1 LKASNRSSPGKLKHA
16 SKNMLSSDATLPDV
30 TGIDHFQIA
39 GPRGCEG
46 AARSFFGDVLG
57 LAEVPKPETLRG
69 RGGVWFAVGDHQLH
83 VGIEEPFAP
92 ARKAHPAFRVTGID
106 ELAARLEAAGHPP
119 RWDDDL
125 PGYRRFYVDDPFG
138 NRIELLEPT
147 G

>member
-1 LKASNRSSPGKLKHA
+1 LNVDSVDPDTRLKEDTHLWRTSAAPGSHVG
-16 SKNMLSSDATLPDV
+16 S
-30 TGIDHFQIA
+30 IDHFQVA
-39 GPRGCEG
+39 APSGGEG
-46 AARSFFGDVLG
+46 EARRFFGELLG
-57 LAEVPKPETLRG
+57 LNEIPKPEALRD
-69 RGGVWFAVGDHQLH
+69 RRGVWFAVGEQQLH

-138 NRIELLEPT
+138 NRIELLEPS